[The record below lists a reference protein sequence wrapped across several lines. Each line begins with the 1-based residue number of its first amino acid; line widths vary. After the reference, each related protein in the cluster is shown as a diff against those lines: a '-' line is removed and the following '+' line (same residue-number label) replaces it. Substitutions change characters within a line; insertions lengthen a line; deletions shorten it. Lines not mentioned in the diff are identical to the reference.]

1 MDYISV
7 KELAELKGVS
17 VQSVNKLIRNGK
29 ITAEQ
34 RLHPKNNQLCSMIPI
49 DNLPENLKE
58 KYYRQ
63 KNKELGLLPELKEQ
77 PDSPGNGSGKVKKQ
91 KKPVN
96 IRTLDSF
103 TEDERRQIAFWTDTV
118 KEWQACR
125 SRFKRKTDADV
136 PFCGKVKL
144 ENPDIDIS
152 PDILYRKYNAYLN
165 NDLEGL
171 VDKRGGWNRG
181 QSSVD
186 QQVFDIFT
194 SYWLTENR
202 LSVENCYGK
211 TVAVVREYYP
221 ELAAEIPSSRTFSR
235 EIKRQLSAAV
245 IACGRYGDKQFM
257 DEFVHY
263 GERQYENLRP
273 NDVWIGDNH
282 RLDFFT
288 MSDDGRIHRPYIT
301 TWEDA
306 KSGIIT
312 AATLCDNPSAD
323 TTLLSLREGILSGY
337 GLPAAVYLDNGSE
350 YTAGDVAGRGHRATK
365 DWLKEERPKTIL
377 SILEIA
383 VTNAQV
389 RNAKAKNIERFFYTF
404 KEHYSKSM
412 ETYCGGKP
420 DERPHDLN
428 KLLKD
433 GVIMTDEELREIIPV
448 FVRGYNSEK
457 YGGKER
463 RYRNM
468 SRIAVWNEAVM
479 NGDIQFRT
487 SDAENLNLLMMRIT
501 GYQEIKRN
509 GVYVMIGGKKVWFK
523 DENTVHHVGEE
534 VYVRY
539 DPSRLQYVNVYD
551 RATDKFL
558 YRYPN
563 ASDLLNMDFIGADEE
578 SIQRLVQSQNRTKK
592 EVKKLLEAHRSF
604 DAVSALRAEI
614 LRAQQNSEG
623 YQIAK
628 PDRFTPVMADELKP
642 EGMEITQ
649 VKIADIQKMTAFHE
663 KMKGA

>member
-96 IRTLDSF
+96 VRTLDSF

-125 SRFKRKTDADV
+125 SRFKRKTDADL

-235 EIKRQLSAAV
+235 EIWSSDYNYAL
-245 IACGRYGDKQFM
+245 Y
-257 DEFVHY
+257 Y
-263 GERQYENLRP
+263 
-273 NDVWIGDNH
+273 IGDDTHQDYFSASSSTYVYQHTGRMRVYESSNKISFNA
-282 RLDFFT
+282 RL
-288 MSDDGRIHRPYIT
+288 S
-301 TWEDA
+301 
-306 KSGIIT
+306 
-312 AATLCDNPSAD
+312 
-323 TTLLSLREGILSGY
+323 
-337 GLPAAVYLDNGSE
+337 
-350 YTAGDVAGRGHRATK
+350 
-365 DWLKEERPKTIL
+365 
-377 SILEIA
+377 
-383 VTNAQV
+383 
-389 RNAKAKNIERFFYTF
+389 F
-404 KEHYSKSM
+404 K
-412 ETYCGGKP
+412 
-420 DERPHDLN
+420 
-428 KLLKD
+428 
-433 GVIMTDEELREIIPV
+433 
-448 FVRGYNSEK
+448 
-457 YGGKER
+457 
-463 RYRNM
+463 
-468 SRIAVWNEAVM
+468 
-479 NGDIQFRT
+479 
-487 SDAENLNLLMMRIT
+487 
-501 GYQEIKRN
+501 
-509 GVYVMIGGKKVWFK
+509 
-523 DENTVHHVGEE
+523 
-534 VYVRY
+534 
-539 DPSRLQYVNVYD
+539 
-551 RATDKFL
+551 
-558 YRYPN
+558 
-563 ASDLLNMDFIGADEE
+563 
-578 SIQRLVQSQNRTKK
+578 
-592 EVKKLLEAHRSF
+592 
-604 DAVSALRAEI
+604 
-614 LRAQQNSEG
+614 
-623 YQIAK
+623 
-628 PDRFTPVMADELKP
+628 
-642 EGMEITQ
+642 
-649 VKIADIQKMTAFHE
+649 ADIYVK
-663 KMKGA
+663 